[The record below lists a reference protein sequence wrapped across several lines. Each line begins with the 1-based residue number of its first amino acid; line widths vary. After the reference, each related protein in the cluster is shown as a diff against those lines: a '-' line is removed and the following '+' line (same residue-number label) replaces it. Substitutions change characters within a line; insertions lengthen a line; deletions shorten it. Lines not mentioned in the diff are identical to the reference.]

1 MAVQLPDGY
10 KPGLEGVVAG
20 TTGICEIDPAID
32 ALIYRGYA
40 AYELAQQ
47 ALYSEVAYLLLYGK
61 LPTVAELEV
70 FRDELTRERVLP
82 PFALKVLKSLPKK
95 TLPMT
100 ALQIGIACCQTYDPD
115 VENYSVE
122 ANLAKAKRLIAKTPT
137 IVAAISRLRDG
148 KPPIAPDPKLSH
160 AANFLYMVTGKE
172 PEPVV
177 AKAFDSTMILYA
189 EHGYNASTFSALV
202 TSSTLSDMHSAVV
215 SAIGTLRGSLH
226 GGANRGAIEV
236 LLKIRDAKKVESWVA
251 KALAK
256 KEKIMGFGHR
266 IYKNIDTRTPYMK
279 VLAEETARR
288 IGDTKIYP
296 LAVKLEEAMKRE
308 KNIPPNV
315 DYYAAVFYYLIGLK
329 KEIYTPI
336 FAMARM
342 AGWTSHII
350 EQHAHNRL
358 IRPECVYTGP
368 RGLSFVPLIDRK

>member
-1 MAVQLPDGY
+1 MAHQLPEGY
-10 KPGLEGVVAG
+10 KPGLEGVIAG
-20 TTGICEIDPAID
+20 TTEICEIDPSID

-40 AYELAQQ
+40 AHELAQH
-47 ALYSEVAYLLLYGK
+47 ALFSEVAYLLLYGK
-61 LPTVAELEV
+61 LPTITELEA
-70 FRDELTRERVLP
+70 FRDELNRERELP
-82 PFALKVLKSLPKK
+82 PSVLKILKALPKK

-115 VENYSVE
+115 TENYSVE

-137 IVAAISRLRDG
+137 IVAAISRIREG
-148 KPPIAPDPKLSH
+148 KQPLKPDPKLNH
-160 AANFLYMVTGKE
+160 AANFLYMVTGEE

-189 EHGYNASTFSALV
+189 EHSYNASTFSARV

-215 SAIGTLRGSLH
+215 SAVGTLRGSLH

-236 LLKIRDAKKVESWVA
+236 LLKIRDAKRVEAWVA
-251 KALAK
+251 KALAN

-279 VLAEETARR
+279 VLAEETSRR
-288 IGDTKIYP
+288 MGDKKLYP
-296 LAVKLEEAMKRE
+296 LACKLEEVMKRE

-329 KEIYTPI
+329 KELYTPI

-350 EQHAHNRL
+350 EQHATNRL